1 MFKRNFGMF
10 FFQWMSHT
18 KIVLNHNMP
27 AIKLFGTYVTG
38 HDSKWNDKLK
48 LHGPRRPHAIQVT
61 FPNSP
66 DYDQSV
72 AVTVRDPVCSF

>member
-27 AIKLFGTYVTG
+27 AKKLFGTYVTG
-38 HDSKWNDKLK
+38 HNSKWNDKLK
-48 LHGPRRPHAIQVT
+48 LHADRTPFKWR
-61 FPNSP
+61 SP
-66 DYDQSV
+66 IPPTMTSQLQ
-72 AVTVRDPVCSF
+72 